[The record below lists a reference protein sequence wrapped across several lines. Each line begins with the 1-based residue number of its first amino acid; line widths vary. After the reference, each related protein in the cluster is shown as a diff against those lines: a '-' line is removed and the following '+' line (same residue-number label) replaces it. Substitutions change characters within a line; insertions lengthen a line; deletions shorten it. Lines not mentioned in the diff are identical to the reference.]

1 MPNLNQVN
9 NLNGDASKPREGE
22 AEQNAEP
29 PAGDQ
34 QFEGGEKE
42 DGADDGGEEDPVDN
56 QTKPSTT

>member
-1 MPNLNQVN
+1 MPNVNQVN
-9 NLNGDASKPREGE
+9 GDAKPNEGE

-42 DGADDGGEEDPVDN
+42 DGAGEVDPVDN
-56 QTKPSTT
+56 QTKPATTSTL